1 MNRARRRPPELRP
14 TNRRVE
20 SFSDAVFAIAV
31 TIMVLEIRVPDRL
44 AFADDAVAFQEFVT
58 LLGIYVLSFVVV
70 GILWANHHYLVFTLP
85 STDRATVWLNNHVL
99 FWVTMVPI
107 VARFFGQHP
116 TSPRATAAYAFVVM
130 MCTGA
135 LTLLRRHAARVSDNR
150 FHRALHH
157 RVFRRA
163 WMAMSLYAAAI
174 PLAFVDIRIS
184 WALLLV
190 LPAMFFL
197 PVTRTDAML
206 RSAEPERSGR

>member
-1 MNRARRRPPELRP
+1 MQLPPELRP

-31 TIMVLEIRVPDRL
+31 TIMVLEIRVPDSL
-44 AFADDAVAFQEFVT
+44 AFANDAVAFEEFAT
-58 LLGIYVLSFVVV
+58 LLAIYVLSFVVV

-85 STDRATVWLNNHVL
+85 KSDRVTIWLNNHVL
-99 FWVTMVPI
+99 FWVTMVPV

-130 MCTGA
+130 MCTFA
-135 LTLLRRHAARVSDNR
+135 LTLLRRHAARVTENEV
-150 FHRALHH
+150 HRALHH

-163 WMAMSLYAAAI
+163 WVAMALYSAAI
-174 PLAFVDIRIS
+174 PIAFLNIRIS
-184 WALLLV
+184 WALLLI

-197 PVTRTDAML
+197 PVIRVQAGM
-206 RSAEPERSGR
+206 REVHRGMKHSSP